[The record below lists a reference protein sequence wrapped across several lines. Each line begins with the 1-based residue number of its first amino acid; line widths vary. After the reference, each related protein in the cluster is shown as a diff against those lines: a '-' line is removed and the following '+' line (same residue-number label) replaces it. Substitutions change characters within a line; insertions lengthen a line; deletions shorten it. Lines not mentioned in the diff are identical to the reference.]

1 MKSQRALV
9 GNTVGLFTKDNAKMV
24 EFYTD
29 ILGFETQWNG
39 MDLDIELRLGSM
51 RLLFFP
57 REAFEKMIS
66 KKFDY
71 PKGANGTMELSFDV
85 PSYEDV
91 DKEYAQA
98 VEKGAKSIME
108 PTTEPWGQRTCYIA
122 DPDGNLIEISSFV
135 EA

>member
-1 MKSQRALV
+1 MKSKRALV
-9 GNTVGLFTKDNAKMV
+9 GNTIGLFTNDNAKMV

-29 ILGFETQWNG
+29 IMGFETNWNG

-66 KKFDY
+66 QKFNY
-71 PKGANGTMELSFDV
+71 PSGTNGTMELSFYV
-85 PSYEDV
+85 PTYADV
-91 DKEYAQA
+91 DKEYAR
-98 VEKGAKSIME
+98 VVSMGATPVMG

-122 DPDGNLIEISSFV
+122 DPEGNLIEISSFV